1 MDTQNERYAAHYR
14 IRDGLVDRLRRELL
28 GPDGPDHPDREE
40 VLTDDAPVARY
51 PMGVLFPRRAE
62 GKVGPPVAPGD
73 DPSADDHAAELR
85 GKAADDD
92 PADVA
97 PSAAGQRRPSTM
109 GVTFAVHPDLAPRI
123 VITVRGARY
132 EPVDAEGRSVAARRA
147 EARTTDAQ
155 TEHWRRRELDLTPV
169 PVDVT
174 VPDPGTLRDIE
185 GGLKLSV
192 RVRPVSPESGTVTVT
207 VTLVN
212 TDVVS
217 ERDLADAFAVFQ
229 TGLTVRGE
237 NGTGCFVERR
247 AVGGADDPD
256 VRTSRL
262 LYRHVP
268 TFAVGHG
275 CAAEWDWRPAPVG
288 LADIEGAAVDE
299 IRTEFV
305 PSHEV
310 LLTESNPAIDVSALG
325 MTGLARGPK
334 SEVVG
339 ALTRL
344 ADGYEQWI
352 AAREA
357 DAKALYGTGHEP
369 TARERIADCIDALE
383 RMRAGIRLLADK
395 PEVLRAFQLANEV
408 MAAQRAR
415 SAWIKDGRKGEPDL
429 EKAAWRPFQV
439 AFMLLCLAGI
449 DDPDHPDRSASDL
462 LWFPTGGGKTEAY
475 LGLIAFTTFLR
486 RKRLGLRGGGV
497 TVLMRY
503 TLRLLTLQQFE
514 RASILICAMEELR
527 RRNEGE
533 LGTEEISIG
542 MWVGKS
548 ATPNTLESAA
558 ERLTRVAGG
567 QTLQT
572 ENPVQL
578 HACPWCGAGLDA
590 SAYDVDELASRMHVR
605 CPNDSCAFHRD
616 GGLPVHVVDEA
627 VYAAR
632 PTLVIATVDKFASM
646 PWRPQTAALFNR
658 DRGRGDIPEGT
669 PPPELIVQDELH
681 LISGPLGTLTGLYE
695 TAVDVL
701 AGRPKVIAST
711 ATIRRASA
719 QGLSLFDRSVKQ
731 FPPAGL
737 DGRDSWFAV
746 ETPRESKAARRYVG
760 LFAPGTSQATLLI
773 RTYAALLHEAARA
786 DCPEDVRDAYWTLV
800 GYFNSLRLLS
810 AAELQVNDDVVD
822 QLKVLARADGCP
834 PRDSSGYAELT
845 SRVDASDIPTR
856 LNQIEKPLPH
866 PDTVDVL
873 LATNMIAVGVDIDR
887 LGLMA
892 VMGQPQTTAEYIQ
905 ATSRVGR
912 RWPGLVAVML
922 NATRS
927 RDRSHYE
934 NFTHFHSALYRE
946 VESTSV
952 TPFSA
957 RARDRGLHA
966 VVIALTRLTI
976 PQAADNQAAGR
987 IAGFADHVRADVKPL
1002 ITARVRKIDPQ
1013 EEQATELAVEE
1024 FLDYWLALAED
1035 HPNLVYEPKRGRPGK
1050 SLLAPFDDRA
1060 EGSEA
1065 WETLWSLRDV
1075 DAESKLFLEPNSI
1088 APKGKSSGSATPS
1101 TDSTAPEASA

>member
-1 MDTQNERYAAHYR
+1 MSTQQERYAAHYR
-14 IRDGLVDRLRRELL
+14 VRDGLVDRLRRELL
-28 GPDGPDHPDREE
+28 GPDGPDHPEREE
-40 VLTDDAPVARY
+40 VLTNDAPITRY

-62 GKVGPPVAPGD
+62 VRDETFDDGDSDPG
-73 DPSADDHAAELR
+73 ADDHASELR
-85 GKAADDD
+85 VKAADDD
-92 PADVA
+92 PADAA
-97 PSAAGQRRPSTM
+97 PSAAGRRRPSTM
-109 GVTFAVHPDLAPRI
+109 GVTFVVDPALASRI
-123 VITVRGARY
+123 VITARGARY
-132 EPVDAEGRSVAARRA
+132 EPTDAEERTIAARRA
-147 EARTTDAQ
+147 QARTTDAQ
-155 TEHWRRRELDLTPV
+155 AERWRRRELVLAPV

-174 VPDPGTLRDIE
+174 TPDRGMPRKIDE
-185 GGLKLSV
+185 ELKLSV
-192 RVRPVSPESGTVTVT
+192 RVRPLSPDTGTVTIT
-207 VTLVN
+207 ATLVN
-212 TDVVS
+212 THTVS

-229 TGLTVRGE
+229 AGLTVRGE
-237 NGTGCFVERR
+237 NGAACFVERP
-247 AVGGADDPD
+247 AVGGTADPD
-256 VRTSRL
+256 VRTNRL

-275 CAAEWDWRPAPVG
+275 CAAEWDWRPAPIGVT
-288 LADIEGAAVDE
+288 DIRGAAVDE

-305 PSHEV
+305 PSHEA

-325 MTGLARGPK
+325 MIGLARGSK
-334 SEVVG
+334 ADVVD

-357 DAKALYGTGHEP
+357 DGKALHDTDHESA
-369 TARERIADCIDALE
+369 ARERIEDCVEALE
-383 RMRAGIRLLADK
+383 RIRAGIGLLADK
-395 PEVLRAFQLANEV
+395 PDVLRAFQLANEA

-415 SAWIKDGRKGEPDL
+415 SAWIKGGRKGEPEL
-429 EKAAWRPFQV
+429 EKAAWYPFQV

-449 DDPDHPDRSASDL
+449 DDPKHPDRSTSDL

-475 LGLIAFTTFLR
+475 LGLIAFTAFLR
-486 RKRLGLRGGGV
+486 RKRLGPRGGGV

-527 RRNEGE
+527 RRDPGE

-558 ERLTRVAGG
+558 ERLRRAADG
-567 QTLQT
+567 QTLQI

-578 HACPWCGAGLDA
+578 HACPWCGSGLGVG
-590 SAYDVDELASRMHVR
+590 AYEVDELATRMHVR
-605 CPNDSCAFHRD
+605 CPNASCAFRD
-616 GGLPVHVVDEA
+616 GLPVHVVDEA

-646 PWRPQTAALFNR
+646 PWRPKTAALFNR
-658 DRGRGDIPEGT
+658 DVQDGT

-695 TAVDVL
+695 TAVDAL
-701 AGRPKVIAST
+701 AERPKVIAST
-711 ATIRRASA
+711 ATIRRAA
-719 QGLSLFDRSVKQ
+719 DQGRSLFDRSVRQ

-737 DGRDSWFAV
+737 DGRDSWFAI
-746 ETPRESKAARRYVG
+746 ETPREKKAARRYVG

-786 DCPEDVRDAYWTLV
+786 DCPDEVRDAYWTLV
-800 GYFNSLRLLS
+800 GYFNSLRLLA
-810 AAELQVNDDVVD
+810 AAELQVNDDVAD
-822 QLKVLARADGCP
+822 QLKVLALSDGCA

-845 SRVDASDIPTR
+845 SRVDASVIPSRLKQLEKRLPDRDI
-856 LNQIEKPLPH
+856 
-866 PDTVDVL
+866 VDVL

-912 RWPGLVAVML
+912 QWPGLVAVML

-934 NFTHFHSALYRE
+934 NFTYFHSALYRE

-966 VVIALTRLTI
+966 VIVALTRLTI
-976 PQAADNQAAGR
+976 PEAAADEAAGR
-987 IAGFADHVRADVKPL
+987 IARFVDRVRADVKPL
-1002 ITARVRKIDPQ
+1002 IVARVREVSPQ
-1013 EEQATELAVEE
+1013 ELRATESAVEE
-1024 FLDYWLALAED
+1024 FLDWWMEMAEE
-1035 HPNLVYEPKRGRPGK
+1035 HPDLVYAARRGRPGR
-1050 SLLAPFDDRA
+1050 SLLAPFDDRS
-1060 EGSEA
+1060 EGSDA

-1075 DAESKLFLEPNSI
+1075 DAESKLFLEPHRA
-1088 APKGKSSGSATPS
+1088 APTATADAA
-1101 TDSTAPEASA
+1101 TTADPEASV